1 MDYCKTN
8 SDIVFV
14 PTGFLSVSLILL
26 HSEMQLVWFTIYKD
40 KRSDEDHR
48 LYLTIKYFH
57 IGSEWPAES
66 LGMWAQD

>member
-1 MDYCKTN
+1 
-8 SDIVFV
+8 
-14 PTGFLSVSLILL
+14 LILL

-57 IGSEWPAES
+57 IGSE
-66 LGMWAQD
+66 